1 MDTRK
6 RLAAQ
11 SEVTMRKMN
20 PNIIRKKSDNV
31 QLQGSTQ
38 VSNFFSFY
46 MTRPDRFMIYF
57 FFLCVVR
64 SNIFTWVQL
73 PFKLIDKIDLR

>member
-20 PNIIRKKSDNV
+20 PNIIRKKSDNIQV
-31 QLQGSTQ
+31 QGSAQ
-38 VSNFFSFY
+38 VSILTTSYFCDESSRPFY
-46 MTRPDRFMIYF
+46 EWYMYF
-57 FFLCVVR
+57 LFA
-64 SNIFTWVQL
+64 
-73 PFKLIDKIDLR
+73 